1 MKEIKNYKILLKLE
15 NMQQEKILTDTKNA
29 MNQTKQVANEIH
41 GFVIVDK
48 PAGMTSHDVVHQIR
62 KLANTKKVGHAGTLD
77 PDATGVLVVGL
88 GKATRLLTFI
98 VADNKTYQATIRLGQ
113 SRTTD
118 DAQGEIIETKNCEKI
133 TEEAIKKELDKFVG
147 DIQQI
152 PSSVSAI
159 KVDGKRAYDL
169 VRQGEKVELAP
180 RSVHISAI
188 DVHEIKKVDE
198 FIDVAVT
205 VHCSSG
211 TYIRAIAR
219 DLGNSLQVGGHLTN
233 LRRTQSGQ
241 WSITNA
247 NKLTDLKPGSLPI
260 ISMAQVAT
268 SIFPSVTIGQA
279 ETEDFIHGRSV
290 RTTHTPAETIAVID
304 KTPSLIALAHGDGL
318 TLKPHVVF
326 SSGTSGV

>member
-1 MKEIKNYKILLKLE
+1 
-15 NMQQEKILTDTKNA
+15 
-29 MNQTKQVANEIH
+29 MNQIKQAANEIH

-62 KLANTKKVGHAGTLD
+62 KLANIKKVGHAGTLD

-98 VADNKTYQATIRLGQ
+98 VADNKTYQATIRLAQ
-113 SRTTD
+113 SRTTN

-133 TEEAIKKELDKFVG
+133 TDEAIKKELDKFVG

-188 DVHEIKKVDE
+188 DVHEIKKIDE

-326 SSGTSGV
+326 ASGTSGV

>member
-1 MKEIKNYKILLKLE
+1 
-15 NMQQEKILTDTKNA
+15 
-29 MNQTKQVANEIH
+29 MNQIKQLANDIH

-188 DVHEIKKVDE
+188 DVHEIKKIDE

-219 DLGNSLQVGGHLTN
+219 DLGNSLQVGGHLIN

-304 KTPSLIALAHGDGL
+304 KNPSLIALAHGDGL

-326 SSGTSGV
+326 ASGTSGV

>member
-1 MKEIKNYKILLKLE
+1 
-15 NMQQEKILTDTKNA
+15 
-29 MNQTKQVANEIH
+29 MNQTKQAANEIH

-118 DAQGEIIETKNCEKI
+118 DAQGEIIETKTCEKI
-133 TEEAIKKELDKFVG
+133 TAEAIKKELDKFVG

-180 RSVHISAI
+180 RSVHIRAI
-188 DVHEIKKVDE
+188 DVHEIKKIDE

-326 SSGTSGV
+326 ASGTSGL

>member
-1 MKEIKNYKILLKLE
+1 
-15 NMQQEKILTDTKNA
+15 
-29 MNQTKQVANEIH
+29 MNQIKQAANEIH

-118 DAQGEIIETKNCEKI
+118 DAQGEIIETKSCEKI
-133 TEEAIKKELDKFVG
+133 TEETIKKELDKFVG

-169 VRQGEKVELAP
+169 VRQGEKVELAS

-188 DVHEIKKVDE
+188 DVHEIKKIDE

-241 WSITNA
+241 WSITNSQ
-247 NKLTDLKPGSLPI
+247 KLADLKPGNLPV
-260 ISMAQVAT
+260 ISMAHVAT
-268 SIFPSVTIGQA
+268 SIFPSVTIGQG

-290 RTTHTPAETIAVID
+290 RTTHTPADTIAVID

-326 SSGTSGV
+326 ASGTSGV

>member
-1 MKEIKNYKILLKLE
+1 
-15 NMQQEKILTDTKNA
+15 
-29 MNQTKQVANEIH
+29 MNQVKQTANEVN
-41 GFVIVDK
+41 GFVIIDK

-62 KLANTKKVGHAGTLD
+62 KIASTKKVGHAGTLD

-118 DAQGEIIETKNCEKI
+118 DAQGEIIETKSCQDLEEKN
-133 TEEAIKKELDKFVG
+133 IKSYIEKFIG
-147 DIQQI
+147 DIQQV

-169 VRQGEKVELAP
+169 VREGKKVELSP

-188 DVHEIKKVDE
+188 DVHEIKRDDA
-198 FIDVAVT
+198 FIDISIT

-211 TYIRAIAR
+211 TYIRALAR
-219 DLGNSLQVGGHLTN
+219 DLGNDLKVGGHLTS

-247 NKLTDLKPGSLPI
+247 QKLADLKLSNLVI

-268 SIFPSVTIGQA
+268 SIFPSVIIG
-279 ETEDFIHGRSV
+279 EKEIEDFVHGRSV
-290 RTTHTPAETIAVID
+290 QITHTPANVLAIVDANLT
-304 KTPSLIALAHGDGL
+304 LIALAKGDGVKL
-318 TLKPHVVF
+318 NPHVVF
-326 SSGTSGV
+326 ASGNTGV

>member
-1 MKEIKNYKILLKLE
+1 
-15 NMQQEKILTDTKNA
+15 
-29 MNQTKQVANEIH
+29 MNQVKQTANEVN
-41 GFVIVDK
+41 GFVIIDK

-62 KLANTKKVGHAGTLD
+62 KIASTKKVGHAGTLD

-118 DAQGEIIETKNCEKI
+118 DAQGEIIETKSCQDLEEKN
-133 TEEAIKKELDKFVG
+133 IKSHIEKFIG
-147 DIQQI
+147 DISQV

-169 VRQGEKVELAP
+169 VREGKKVELSP

-188 DVHEIKKVDE
+188 DVHEIKRDDA
-198 FIDVAVT
+198 FIDISIT

-211 TYIRAIAR
+211 TYIRALAR
-219 DLGNSLQVGGHLTN
+219 DLGNDLKVGGHLTS

-247 NKLTDLKPGSLPI
+247 QKLADLKLSNLVI

-268 SIFPSVTIGQA
+268 SIFPSVIIG
-279 ETEDFIHGRSV
+279 EKEIEDFVHGRSV
-290 RTTHTPAETIAVID
+290 QITHTPANVLAIVDAKLT
-304 KTPSLIALAHGDGL
+304 LIALAKGDGVKL
-318 TLKPHVVF
+318 NPHVVF
-326 SSGTSGV
+326 ASGNSGV

>member
-1 MKEIKNYKILLKLE
+1 
-15 NMQQEKILTDTKNA
+15 
-29 MNQTKQVANEIH
+29 MNQINKVANEIH

-48 PAGMTSHDVVHQIR
+48 PTGMTSHDVVHQIR

-118 DAQGEIIETKNCEKI
+118 DAQGEIIETKTCEKI
-133 TEEAIKKELDKFVG
+133 TQEAIKTELDKFVG

-180 RSVHISAI
+180 RVVHISAI
-188 DVHEIKKVDE
+188 DVHEIKKIDE

-304 KTPSLIALAHGDGL
+304 KNPSLIALAHGDGL

-326 SSGTSGV
+326 ASGTSGV

>member
-1 MKEIKNYKILLKLE
+1 
-15 NMQQEKILTDTKNA
+15 
-29 MNQTKQVANEIH
+29 MNQTKEIVNEIN

-48 PAGMTSHDVVHQIR
+48 PSGMTSHDVVHQIR
-62 KLANTKKVGHAGTLD
+62 KLANTRKVGHAGTLD

-118 DAQGEIIETKNCEKI
+118 DAQGEIIETKSCENI
-133 TEEAIKKELDKFVG
+133 TSDLIKSEIEKFVG

-159 KVDGKRAYDL
+159 KIEGKRAYEL
-169 VRQGEKVELAP
+169 VRLGQKVELAP

-188 DVHEIKKVDE
+188 DVHEVKEVEK
-198 FIDVAVT
+198 FIDVQVT

-211 TYIRAIAR
+211 TYIRALAR
-219 DLGNSLQVGGHLTN
+219 DLGNNLNVGGHIIG

-241 WSITNA
+241 WSIN
-247 NKLTDLKPGSLPI
+247 NSHKLSELKTGNLPI
-260 ISMAQVAT
+260 ISLAQVAT
-268 SIFPSVTIGQA
+268 SIFPSVTIGH
-279 ETEDFIHGRSV
+279 EEKDELVHGRSV
-290 RTTHTPAETIAVID
+290 RIAHTPAEILAVVD
-304 KTPSLIALAHGDGL
+304 KTPTLIALAKGDGVM
-318 TLKPHVVF
+318 LKPNVVF
-326 SSGTSGV
+326 ATGSVGV

>member
-1 MKEIKNYKILLKLE
+1 
-15 NMQQEKILTDTKNA
+15 
-29 MNQTKQVANEIH
+29 MNQIKQVANDIH

-188 DVHEIKKVDE
+188 DVHEIKKIDE
-198 FIDVAVT
+198 FLDVVVT

-247 NKLTDLKPGSLPI
+247 NKLADLKPGNLPI

-279 ETEDFIHGRSV
+279 ETEDFMHGRSV

-326 SSGTSGV
+326 ASGTSGV

>member
-1 MKEIKNYKILLKLE
+1 
-15 NMQQEKILTDTKNA
+15 
-29 MNQTKQVANEIH
+29 MNQTKQAANKIH

-48 PAGMTSHDVVHQIR
+48 PSGMTSHDVVHQIR

-77 PDATGVLVVGL
+77 PDATGVLVIGL

-118 DAQGEIIETKNCEKI
+118 DAQGEIIETKSCEKI
-133 TEEAIKKELDKFVG
+133 TDEAIKYELDKFVG

-188 DVHEIKKVDE
+188 DVHEIKKIDE

-268 SIFPSVTIGQA
+268 SIFPTVTIGQA

-304 KTPSLIALAHGDGL
+304 KNPSLIALAHGDGL

-326 SSGTSGV
+326 ASGTSGV

>member
-1 MKEIKNYKILLKLE
+1 
-15 NMQQEKILTDTKNA
+15 
-29 MNQTKQVANEIH
+29 MNQIKQVANEIH

-133 TEEAIKKELDKFVG
+133 TEEAIKKELDKFLG

-188 DVHEIKKVDE
+188 DVHEIKKIDE
-198 FIDVAVT
+198 FIDVVVT

-304 KTPSLIALAHGDGL
+304 KNPSLIALAHGDGL

-326 SSGTSGV
+326 ASGTSGV

>member
-1 MKEIKNYKILLKLE
+1 
-15 NMQQEKILTDTKNA
+15 
-29 MNQTKQVANEIH
+29 MNQIKQVANDIH

-118 DAQGEIIETKNCEKI
+118 DAQGEIIETKNCAQI

-188 DVHEIKKVDE
+188 DVHEIKKIDE

-247 NKLTDLKPGSLPI
+247 NKLIDLKSGSLPI

-326 SSGTSGV
+326 ASGTSGV

>member
-1 MKEIKNYKILLKLE
+1 
-15 NMQQEKILTDTKNA
+15 
-29 MNQTKQVANEIH
+29 MNQIKQVANEIH

-48 PAGMTSHDVVHQIR
+48 PTGMTSHDVVHQIR

-118 DAQGEIIETKNCEKI
+118 DAQGEIIETKSCQELNENL
-133 TEEAIKKELDKFVG
+133 IKSEIEKFVG
-147 DIQQI
+147 DIEQI

-169 VRQGEKVELAP
+169 VRQGENVTLLP
-180 RSVHISAI
+180 RSIHISAI
-188 DVHEIKKVDE
+188 DIHEINKVED
-198 FIDVAVT
+198 FIDVSVT

-211 TYIRAIAR
+211 TYIRALAR
-219 DLGNSLQVGGHLTN
+219 DLGNNLNVGGHLTG

-247 NKLTDLKPGSLPI
+247 QKLVDLKSSNMTV
-260 ISMAQVAT
+260 ISMAQVAI
-268 SIFPSVTIGQA
+268 SIFPSVTIGND
-279 ETEDFIHGRSV
+279 ETQDFIHGRSV
-290 RTTHTPAETIAVID
+290 RVTHTPAETIAVVD
-304 KTPSLIALAHGDGL
+304 NKPSLVALAHGDGVM
-318 TLKPHVVF
+318 LKPHTVF
-326 SSGTSGV
+326 ATGNSGV

>member
-1 MKEIKNYKILLKLE
+1 
-15 NMQQEKILTDTKNA
+15 
-29 MNQTKQVANEIH
+29 MNQIKQAANEIH

-118 DAQGEIIETKNCEKI
+118 DAQGEIIETKSCEKI
-133 TEEAIKKELDKFVG
+133 TEETIKKELDKFVG

-188 DVHEIKKVDE
+188 DVHEIKKIDE

-326 SSGTSGV
+326 ASGTSGV

>member
-1 MKEIKNYKILLKLE
+1 
-15 NMQQEKILTDTKNA
+15 
-29 MNQTKQVANEIH
+29 MNQIKQVANEIH

-133 TEEAIKKELDKFVG
+133 TEESIKKELDKFVG

-188 DVHEIKKVDE
+188 DVHEIKKIDE

-268 SIFPSVTIGQA
+268 SIFPSVTIGQD

-326 SSGTSGV
+326 ASGTTGV

>member
-1 MKEIKNYKILLKLE
+1 
-15 NMQQEKILTDTKNA
+15 
-29 MNQTKQVANEIH
+29 MNQIKQAANEIH

-48 PAGMTSHDVVHQIR
+48 PTGMTSHDVVHQIR

-188 DVHEIKKVDE
+188 DVHEIKKIDE

-268 SIFPSVTIGQA
+268 SIFPSVTIGLA

-290 RTTHTPAETIAVID
+290 RTTHAPAETIAVID

-326 SSGTSGV
+326 ASGTSGV

>member
-1 MKEIKNYKILLKLE
+1 
-15 NMQQEKILTDTKNA
+15 
-29 MNQTKQVANEIH
+29 MNQIKQAANEIH

-188 DVHEIKKVDE
+188 DVHEIKKIDE

-219 DLGNSLQVGGHLTN
+219 DLGNSLQVGGHLIN

-304 KTPSLIALAHGDGL
+304 KNPSLIALAHGDGL

-326 SSGTSGV
+326 ASGTSGV

>member
-1 MKEIKNYKILLKLE
+1 
-15 NMQQEKILTDTKNA
+15 
-29 MNQTKQVANEIH
+29 MNQTKQANSEVN

-62 KLANTKKVGHAGTLD
+62 KIAKTKKVGHAGTLD

-118 DAQGEIIETKNCEKI
+118 DAQGEIIETKSCQELNENL
-133 TEEAIKKELDKFVG
+133 IKSEIEKFVG
-147 DIQQI
+147 DIEQI

-159 KVDGKRAYDL
+159 KVDGKRAYYL
-169 VRQGEKVELAP
+169 VRQGENVTLLP
-180 RSVHISAI
+180 RSIHISAI
-188 DVHEIKKVDE
+188 DIHEINKVED
-198 FIDVAVT
+198 FIDVSVT

-211 TYIRAIAR
+211 TYIRALAR
-219 DLGNSLQVGGHLTN
+219 DLGNNLNVGGHLTG

-247 NKLTDLKPGSLPI
+247 QKLVDLKSSNMTV
-260 ISMAQVAT
+260 ISMAQVAI
-268 SIFPSVTIGQA
+268 SIFPSVTIGND
-279 ETEDFIHGRSV
+279 ETQDFIHGRSV
-290 RTTHTPAETIAVID
+290 RVTHTPAETIAVVD
-304 KTPSLIALAHGDGL
+304 KKPSLVALAHGDGVM
-318 TLKPHVVF
+318 LKPHTVF
-326 SSGTSGV
+326 ATGNSGV

>member
-1 MKEIKNYKILLKLE
+1 
-15 NMQQEKILTDTKNA
+15 
-29 MNQTKQVANEIH
+29 MNQTKQVASEIH

-118 DAQGEIIETKNCEKI
+118 DAQGEIIETKTCEKI

-169 VRQGEKVELAP
+169 VRQGEKVELSP
-180 RSVHISAI
+180 RAVHISAI
-188 DVHEIKKVDE
+188 DVHEIKNVDE

-290 RTTHTPAETIAVID
+290 RKTHTPAETIAVID

-326 SSGTSGV
+326 ASGTSGV

>member
-1 MKEIKNYKILLKLE
+1 
-15 NMQQEKILTDTKNA
+15 
-29 MNQTKQVANEIH
+29 MNQTKQAANEIH

-48 PAGMTSHDVVHQIR
+48 PSGMTSHDVVHQIR

-77 PDATGVLVVGL
+77 PDATGVLVIGL

-118 DAQGEIIETKNCEKI
+118 DAQGEIIETKSCEKI
-133 TEEAIKKELDKFVG
+133 TDEAIKNELDKFVG

-188 DVHEIKKVDE
+188 DVHEIKKIGE

-268 SIFPSVTIGQA
+268 SIFPTVTIGQA

-304 KTPSLIALAHGDGL
+304 KNPSLIALAHGDGL

-326 SSGTSGV
+326 ASGTSGV

>member
-1 MKEIKNYKILLKLE
+1 
-15 NMQQEKILTDTKNA
+15 
-29 MNQTKQVANEIH
+29 MNQIKQAANEIH

-118 DAQGEIIETKNCEKI
+118 DAQGEIIETKNCVKI

-188 DVHEIKKVDE
+188 DVHEIKKIDE

-247 NKLTDLKPGSLPI
+247 NKLTDLKPGSLSI

-326 SSGTSGV
+326 ASGTSGV

>member
-1 MKEIKNYKILLKLE
+1 
-15 NMQQEKILTDTKNA
+15 
-29 MNQTKQVANEIH
+29 MNQTKQANSEVN

-62 KLANTKKVGHAGTLD
+62 KIAKTKKVGHAGTLD

-118 DAQGEIIETKNCEKI
+118 DAQGEIIETKSCQELNENL
-133 TEEAIKKELDKFVG
+133 IKSEIEKFVG
-147 DIQQI
+147 DIEQI

-169 VRQGEKVELAP
+169 VRQGENVILLP
-180 RSVHISAI
+180 RLIHISAI
-188 DVHEIKKVDE
+188 DVHEINKVED
-198 FIDVAVT
+198 FIDVSVT

-211 TYIRAIAR
+211 TYIRALAR
-219 DLGNSLQVGGHLTN
+219 DLGNNLNVGGHLTG

-247 NKLTDLKPGSLPI
+247 QKLVDLKSSNMTV
-260 ISMAQVAT
+260 ISMAQVAI
-268 SIFPSVTIGQA
+268 SIFPSVTIGND
-279 ETEDFIHGRSV
+279 ETQDFINGRSV
-290 RTTHTPAETIAVID
+290 RVTHTPAETIAVVD
-304 KTPSLIALAHGDGL
+304 KKPSLVALAHGDGVM
-318 TLKPHVVF
+318 LKPHTVF
-326 SSGTSGV
+326 ATGNSGV

>member
-1 MKEIKNYKILLKLE
+1 
-15 NMQQEKILTDTKNA
+15 
-29 MNQTKQVANEIH
+29 MNQIKQVANEIH

-188 DVHEIKKVDE
+188 DVHEIKKIDE

-326 SSGTSGV
+326 ASGTSGV

>member
-1 MKEIKNYKILLKLE
+1 
-15 NMQQEKILTDTKNA
+15 
-29 MNQTKQVANEIH
+29 MNQTKQAANEIH

-77 PDATGVLVVGL
+77 PDATGVLVIGL

-118 DAQGEIIETKNCEKI
+118 DAQGEIIETKSCEKI
-133 TEEAIKKELDKFVG
+133 TDEAIKNELDKFVG

-188 DVHEIKKVDE
+188 DVHEIKKIDE

-268 SIFPSVTIGQA
+268 SIFPTVTIGQA

-304 KTPSLIALAHGDGL
+304 KNPSLIALAHGDGL

-326 SSGTSGV
+326 ASGTSGV

>member
-1 MKEIKNYKILLKLE
+1 
-15 NMQQEKILTDTKNA
+15 
-29 MNQTKQVANEIH
+29 MNQIKQVANDIH

-188 DVHEIKKVDE
+188 DVHEIKKIDE
-198 FIDVAVT
+198 FIDVVVT

-247 NKLTDLKPGSLPI
+247 NKLADLKPGNLPI

-268 SIFPSVTIGQA
+268 SIFPSVTIGQP

-326 SSGTSGV
+326 ASGTSGV

>member
-1 MKEIKNYKILLKLE
+1 
-15 NMQQEKILTDTKNA
+15 
-29 MNQTKQVANEIH
+29 MNQIKQVANDIH
-41 GFVIVDK
+41 GFVILDK

-118 DAQGEIIETKNCEKI
+118 DAQGEIIETKNCAQI

-188 DVHEIKKVDE
+188 DVHEIKKIDE

-326 SSGTSGV
+326 ASGTSGV

>member
-1 MKEIKNYKILLKLE
+1 
-15 NMQQEKILTDTKNA
+15 
-29 MNQTKQVANEIH
+29 MNQTKQAANEIH

-77 PDATGVLVVGL
+77 PDATGVLVIGL

-118 DAQGEIIETKNCEKI
+118 DAQGEIIETKHCAQI

-188 DVHEIKKVDE
+188 DVHEIKKIGE

-268 SIFPSVTIGQA
+268 SIFPTVTIGQA

-304 KTPSLIALAHGDGL
+304 KNPSLIALAHGDGL

-326 SSGTSGV
+326 ASGTSGV